1 MIIFDIETEAHPDV
15 RKYVKAKAP
24 ANYKD
29 PAKIAEFVAIKT
41 REEIEHAA
49 LDPDLCTVRAIGIL
63 PIEPTDPLL
72 TFVPDPVVMVVGDGW
87 TESEMIRNFWELL
100 WAHRGECVG
109 YNILGFDFPVLLHR
123 SMEIGIQALSHHSQA
138 LDFRRYQTFPI
149 RDLYGIL
156 YNWQPGRGL
165 KWVCERFGIAR
176 TTAGMDGSMVKDMDN
191 AKLREYLTDDLHSIA
206 TLHEMMQ
213 GVYF

>member
-1 MIIFDIETEAHPDV
+1 MIIFDIETESHTDV

-29 PAKIAEFVAIKT
+29 PAKIAEFVAAKT
-41 REEIEHAA
+41 REEIERAA

-63 PIEPTDPLL
+63 PVSPVNLDQ
-72 TFVPDPVVMVVGDGW
+72 TFIPDPVIMVAGVGW
-87 TESEMIRNFWELL
+87 TEQALITAFWDML
-100 WAHRGECVG
+100 WSHRGECIG

-123 SMEIGIQALSHHSQA
+123 SMELGIKAVSPHSQA

-156 YNWQPGRGL
+156 FNWQPGRGL
-165 KWVCERFGIAR
+165 KWVCERYGIAR

-191 AKLREYLTDDLHSIA
+191 DKLREYLTDDLRSIQ
-206 TLHEMMQ
+206 TLHDMMQ